1 MKLNVDEFKNKY
13 KEKITDNDLLIELL
27 EDVTDSYDDSELN
40 SLKEELEKKDTEI
53 AELKQKYIDRFYEVS
68 DDEKKEDEV
77 SGLEEKE
84 VIDVKEI

>member
-68 DDEKKEDEV
+68 DDGKKEEEV
-77 SGLEEKE
+77 EGLEEKE

>member
-40 SLKEELEKKDTEI
+40 GLKEALQEKDTEI

-68 DDEKKEDEV
+68 DDDKKEEDP
-77 SGLEEKE
+77 GLEEKE